1 MANPLGDIQEREILE
16 WIRSSINNKSN
27 IYSHGYQGQTYLYER
42 KGQRFIIK
50 APSGWGLA
58 NLIRRWML
66 RNEYR
71 VYERLAG
78 LQGIPVCHGFIA
90 GRYLVLEFIG
100 GTPIRTAR
108 ITDPAVFFDLLLSL
122 IKEMHDLGVA
132 HTDLKKKDNILVVD
146 GKIPYI
152 VDFGVA
158 VARNPGFAPLNHYLY
173 ALAKKFDYNAWTKLK
188 YHRRLDHISE
198 KDRQYYDRTFV
209 EKASRRIKRTYRSV
223 KNVFKG
229 RVQ

>member
-1 MANPLGDIQEREILE
+1 MANLLGGVQERQILE
-16 WIRSSINNKSN
+16 WIKSSIKNESN

-58 NLIRRWML
+58 KLIRMWML

-71 VYERLAG
+71 IYTRISG
-78 LQGIPVCHGFIA
+78 LKGIPICHGLID

-100 GTPIRTAR
+100 GTPIRSAR
-108 ITDPAVFFDLLLSL
+108 VTDPGAFFDLLLNL
-122 IKEMHDLGVA
+122 IKEIHDLGVA

-188 YHRRLDHISE
+188 YKRKLHHISE

-209 EKASRRIKRTYRSV
+209 EKASRRIKRTYRRV
-223 KNVFKG
+223 KNRFKG
-229 RVQ
+229 RV

>member
-1 MANPLGDIQEREILE
+1 MVNLLGGVPEREILE
-16 WIRSSINNKSN
+16 WIKSSIKNKSN
-27 IYSHGYQGQTYLYER
+27 IYSHGYQGQTYVYDS

-58 NLIRRWML
+58 KLIRRWML

-71 VYERLAG
+71 IYTKLSG
-78 LQGIPVCHGFIA
+78 LKGIPVCHGFIA

-100 GTPIRTAR
+100 GIPIRTSR
-108 ITDPAVFFDLLLSL
+108 ITDPGAFFDLLLNL
-122 IKEMHDLGVA
+122 IKKIHDLGVA

-146 GKIPYI
+146 GKTPYV

-158 VARNPGFAPLNHYLY
+158 VARKPGFAPLNHYLY
-173 ALAKKFDYNAWTKLK
+173 TLAKKFDYNAWTKLK
-188 YHRRLDHISE
+188 YHRKLNHISE

-223 KNVFKG
+223 KSRFKG
-229 RVQ
+229 RV